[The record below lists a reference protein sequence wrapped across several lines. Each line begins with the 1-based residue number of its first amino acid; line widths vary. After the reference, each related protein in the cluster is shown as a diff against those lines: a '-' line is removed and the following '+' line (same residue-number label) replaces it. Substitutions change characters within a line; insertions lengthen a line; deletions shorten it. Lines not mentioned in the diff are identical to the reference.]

1 MPNPLLIYGYKPRW
15 VAELY
20 RIENLE
26 KDNLAPKIIPCQ
38 NRPMNSNQ
46 LDPLK
51 TIKNATS
58 AENGSTLK
66 SAFSLKSTKSG
77 TSIPT
82 ASADICSRDRL
93 YSA

>member
-1 MPNPLLIYGYKPRW
+1 MPNPLFIYGYKPRW

-20 RIENLE
+20 RLENLE

-38 NRPMNSNQ
+38 STHMNSNQ

-58 AENGSTLK
+58 AENGSTSK
-66 SAFSLKSTKSG
+66 SAFSLKNTKSG
-77 TSIPT
+77 SFIPT
-82 ASADICSRDRL
+82 ASADIYNRDRL

>member
-20 RIENLE
+20 RLENLE
-26 KDNLAPKIIPCQ
+26 KDNLAPKIITCM

-58 AENGSTLK
+58 AENGSSQNTA
-66 SAFSLKSTKSG
+66 SSLRSTKSG

-82 ASADICSRDRL
+82 ASADIYNRDRL